1 METVTWDDR
10 EGVRWIQLEGE
21 LDNDVCLALKE
32 GFLEAVLGGRGDVV
46 VVLEG
51 VGFLSSMG
59 IGMLNDARQELAR
72 KGRVLRLHGLK
83 PALRRVLEAMNL
95 MEVFEEL

>member
-21 LDNDVCLALKE
+21 LDHEVCLGLRDR
-32 GFLEAVLGGRGDVV
+32 FQTAVREGRGDVV

-51 VGFLSSMG
+51 VRFLSSMA
-59 IGMLNDARQELAR
+59 IGMLNDARGELAR
-72 KGRVLRLHGLK
+72 AGRVLRLHGLR
-83 PALRRVLEAMNL
+83 PSIRRVLESMNL